1 MSRAKNLVTAEWLI
15 KNIELP
21 NLKIGDATYFL
32 STHNRDAEA
41 EYFNE
46 HIRNAVR
53 FDIDAI
59 KDPNSDLP
67 HMLPSPEQF
76 ETHMQELGFQNDD
89 LIVVYDNSPFLSAAR
104 AWWLLR
110 MFGHEKV
117 FVLDGG
123 LRRYKTLGGKTE
135 QGKGKTSQKSNF
147 KASNPIDTNVIKFDE
162 LYEKVF
168 SAEDVQILDARS
180 HARFIGKEAEPRA
193 GLRSGH
199 IPKSCNVPLT
209 SFLNPTTGEIV
220 SDTEIRKI
228 LANVDIKL
236 DKPIITTCGSG
247 VTATGIALALSLIGV
262 NGTVVYDGSWSEWG
276 GSSAPIETAGK

>member
-1 MSRAKNLVTAEWLI
+1 MSRTKNLVTAEWLI
-15 KNIELP
+15 ENIELQ

-46 HIRNAVR
+46 HIQNAIR

-67 HMLPSPEQF
+67 HMIPSPDQF
-76 ETHMQELGFQNDD
+76 ETHMRQLGFQNND

-110 MFGHEKV
+110 MFGHERV

-123 LRRYKTLGGKTE
+123 LNRYKTLGGQTE
-135 QGKGKTSQKSNF
+135 QGEGRKTQKSNF
-147 KASNPIDTNVIKFDE
+147 KALKPIDTDVIKFDQ

-168 SAEDVQILDARS
+168 GTEHVQILDARS
-180 HARFIGKEAEPRA
+180 SARFVGKEPEPRV

-209 SFLNPTTGEIV
+209 SFLNTKTGEIV
-220 SDTEIRKI
+220 SDTEIKNI
-228 LANVDIKL
+228 LADAGIRL
-236 DKPIITTCGSG
+236 DEPIITTCGSG

-262 NGTVVYDGSWSEWG
+262 TGTIVYDGSWAEWG
-276 GSSAPIETAGK
+276 GSSAPIETVQK

>member
-1 MSRAKNLVTAEWLI
+1 MSRVKNLVTAEWLI
-15 KNIELP
+15 ENINLK

-41 EYFNE
+41 EYLNE

-59 KDPNSDLP
+59 KDPNSVLP

-76 ETHMQELGFQNDD
+76 ENHMQHLGFHNDD

-123 LRRYKTLGGKTE
+123 LNRYKNLGGRTE
-135 QGKGKTSQKSNF
+135 QGERKNPKKSNF
-147 KASNPIDTNVIKFDE
+147 KASNPIDTDVIKFDE

-168 SAEDVQILDARS
+168 SAEVVQILDARS
-180 HARFIGKEAEPRA
+180 YARFIGIEAEPRA

-209 SFLNPTTGEIV
+209 SFLNTKTGEIV
-220 SDTEIRKI
+220 SNSEIRNI
-228 LANVDIKL
+228 LANADIKL

-262 NGTVVYDGSWSEWG
+262 TGTIIYDGSWSEWG
-276 GSSAPIETAGK
+276 SSSAPIETAKN